1 MTECSLVRTL
11 LRLPRGFAIHE
22 WLLLVVLH
30 LHGYL
35 LVKTGGDP
43 VVQPL
48 FHTNESS
55 GRSSP
60 FHSLGLPSKPDLP
73 LPTPRWTRWPAHET
87 SMDESASC
95 QQNPSWGPA
104 RVSQPFQVLGISE
117 ISFGLSRLLVQT
129 PVQSAD
135 ANRQAEKGVGR
146 PGATPTKMRKQV
158 MTARC

>member
-11 LRLPRGFAIHE
+11 LRLPGGFAIHE

-48 FHTNESS
+48 FHTKESS

-60 FHSLGLPSKPDLP
+60 FHSL
-73 LPTPRWTRWPAHET
+73 
-87 SMDESASC
+87 
-95 QQNPSWGPA
+95 
-104 RVSQPFQVLGISE
+104 V
-117 ISFGLSRLLVQT
+117 
-129 PVQSAD
+129 
-135 ANRQAEKGVGR
+135 
-146 PGATPTKMRKQV
+146 
-158 MTARC
+158 